1 MNDKTAKDDSD
12 LATSLILAE
21 TAKDPKLKAH
31 VAEYLDE
38 RIALAKAQQE
48 QLKVERERNQ
58 REAAL
63 HDLHAENLKLRNHA
77 LRSQHNQL
85 RAQHQHERLRM
96 VYQGV
101 LSAIALT
108 LLGLI
113 VYAVTSAATDHSVV
127 VNQFQV
133 PPAFDAAGENGT
145 VVASEFLD
153 QLQILKASALTSP
166 DSRNLQGAWNN
177 NIQLQIPDVHVSLG
191 DIRRTLHRWL
201 GHQIEING
209 EVVQQGKQIAVTV
222 RGTGF
227 AARTFNGAPADLP
240 NLLENAA
247 EYVYVQAER

>member
-1 MNDKTAKDDSD
+1 MNDKTAKGDAD
-12 LATSLILAE
+12 LAASLILGEA
-21 TAKDPKLKAH
+21 AKDPKLKARA
-31 VAEYLDE
+31 AEYLDE

-63 HDLHAENLKLRNHA
+63 HDLHAENLKLQNHA

-133 PPAFDAAGENGT
+133 PPAFDTAGENGT

-166 DSRNLQGAWNN
+166 DSRSLQGAWNN

-191 DIRRTLHRWL
+191 DIRRTLHSWL

-209 EVVQQGKQIAVTV
+209 EVVQQGKQIALTV

-240 NLLENAA
+240 SLLANAA
-247 EYVYVQAER
+247 EYVYVQAEH

>member
-1 MNDKTAKDDSD
+1 MNDKTAKGDSD
-12 LATSLILAE
+12 LEESLILVE
-21 TAKDPKLKAH
+21 TAKDTKLKARA
-31 VAEYLDE
+31 AEYLDE

-63 HDLHAENLKLRNHA
+63 HDLHAENLKLQNHA

-153 QLQILKASALTSP
+153 QLQILKASALISP

-191 DIRRTLHRWL
+191 DIRRTLHAWL

-209 EVVQQGKQIAVTV
+209 EVVQQGKQIALTV

-227 AARTFNGAPADLP
+227 AARTFSGAPGDLQ
-240 NLLENAA
+240 NLLANAA
-247 EYVYVQAER
+247 EYVYVQAEH